1 MRAVTRALVY
11 SRVSTPEQDYSRQES
26 ELLDVAA
33 RSGWQAAVLP
43 GSHTSGLA
51 NDSDLNRIME
61 MASRR
66 EFDLLMVWELSRLS
80 RKGPGAVLSLLQRLE
95 SCGVRVWSLQE
106 SWLNVDGPQRELL
119 IAIFAWVA
127 NWERKMISER
137 TKSQMARLK
146 ALGVHVGRP
155 KGTKDRKPRTRRW
168 AKAPTTEPF

>member
-1 MRAVTRALVY
+1 MSAVTRALVY
-11 SRVSTPEQDYSRQES
+11 SRVSTTEQDYSRQEA
-26 ELLDVAA
+26 ELLAVAE
-33 RSGWQAAVLP
+33 RLGWQPTVLP
-43 GSHTSGLA
+43 GSHASGLA

-66 EFDLLMVWELSRLS
+66 EFNLLMVWELSRLS

-95 SCGVRVWSLQE
+95 SCGVRVWSRQE
-106 SWLNVDGPQRELL
+106 AWLNVEGPQRELL

-127 NWERKMISER
+127 NWERHMISER

-155 KGTKDRKPRTRRW
+155 KGSKDRTPRHRRW
-168 AKAPTTEPF
+168 ARKKEPF

>member
-1 MRAVTRALVY
+1 
-11 SRVSTPEQDYSRQES
+11 
-26 ELLDVAA
+26 
-33 RSGWQAAVLP
+33 
-43 GSHTSGLA
+43 
-51 NDSDLNRIME
+51 